1 MRLSTLAEDFN
12 IRGPGDP
19 DIPGLSEDSRRI
31 TPGML
36 FVAVP
41 GTAQDGHAYVAEA
54 IARGAAAIV
63 AERSED
69 VPDDVPLVRV
79 DSARRALAVLAA
91 RFYGAP
97 AEVLQ
102 IVGFTGT
109 FGKTST
115 SEILRVLLEAGGSR
129 TGVLGS
135 LGARYGD
142 FHDPGNGLTT
152 PAPVEMHRAL
162 RGLRDAGART
172 AIMEVTSHALL
183 MDRAR
188 GLTFGGGLIAAIMP
202 GEHTDFHRTYDDYV
216 AAKRLF
222 LDYLAPDAVLAFD
235 ADNPTSAALA
245 AEARVAVRA
254 GVSLERPAAPTRAR
268 SGREVGTPAAV
279 QLREIVLDHEG
290 ARFVCVLA
298 ADGPR
303 NDQPGMVRLPP
314 PPPSG
319 QRGYGGPG
327 KPDATLGFEAA
338 AGYRMHSPMLGP
350 GHLRNVALAIAYAT
364 AAGVEPEVS
373 AAALRT
379 LVPLRRRMERY
390 DAAGRAVLDD
400 TAAHPDSLRA
410 TFEVADMLAA
420 GRPASRVAVAYAIRG
435 SRGADIN
442 RRNAEALAELTSAHR
457 IDALIVTAALDTA
470 GGTDRATPAEIDA
483 TRGAFADRGV
493 QIGWNDTL
501 RDAVR
506 AAMADTRAGDLIVLI
521 GAQGMNEGKRM
532 LTEEVAGR

>member
-1 MRLSTLAEDFN
+1 MARPRSS
-12 IRGPGDP
+12 PS
-19 DIPGLSEDSRRI
+19 GLD
-31 TPGML
+31 
-36 FVAVP
+36 
-41 GTAQDGHAYVAEA
+41 
-54 IARGAAAIV
+54 
-63 AERSED
+63 D
-69 VPDDVPLVRV
+69 VPDGVPLVRV
-79 DSARRALAVLAA
+79 DSARRALATLAG

-97 AEVLQ
+97 AEALQ
-102 IVGFTGT
+102 IIGFTGT

-115 SEILRVLLEAGGSR
+115 SEILRVLLEAGGLR

-135 LGARYGD
+135 LGARYGP

-152 PAPVEMHRAL
+152 PAPVELHRAL

-235 ADNPTSAALA
+235 ADNRTSATLA

-254 GVSLERPAAPTRAR
+254 GVSLEGPAAPKRAQ
-268 SGREVGTPAAV
+268 V
-279 QLREIVLDHEG
+279 QLREIVLDHDG

-298 ADGPR
+298 SEGHR
-303 NDQPGMVRLPP
+303 NDQPGMVRL
-314 PPPSG
+314 
-319 QRGYGGPG
+319 
-327 KPDATLGFEAA
+327 KPDATVGLETA
-338 AGYRMHSPMLGP
+338 AGHRMHSPLLGP

-364 AAGVEPEVS
+364 AAEVPPAAI

-390 DAAGRAVLDD
+390 EAAGRAVLDD
-400 TAAHPDSLRA
+400 TAAHPDSFRA
-410 TFEVADMLAA
+410 TFEVADLLAA
-420 GRPASRVAVAYAIRG
+420 GRSPCRVAAAYAIRG

-442 RRNAEALAELTSAHR
+442 RRNAEALAELTACAGSTPSSSPRRWTPPGEPIAPRLPRSTPPDARSPIEAFRSTGTTRCARRCARPRQRRAPAISSCSSAR
-457 IDALIVTAALDTA
+457 
-470 GGTDRATPAEIDA
+470 
-483 TRGAFADRGV
+483 RG
-493 QIGWNDTL
+493 
-501 RDAVR
+501 
-506 AAMADTRAGDLIVLI
+506 
-521 GAQGMNEGKRM
+521 
-532 LTEEVAGR
+532 